1 MIKRLY
7 FYSVTFFI
15 CIKIKLKIFNVVK
28 EIFKDLLAQN
38 ILSCS
43 FSLNMIDKE
52 NISKKLNEQTSSVG
66 FIYRHIGE
74 TMLLFGYFFGMPSEI
89 QNTTMGQQDT
99 GQGEDFEES
108 KKLIEKGYKMLEE
121 IIENT
126 SNAGW
131 SDIIETPFFGAV
143 SKAKLFGHILYHNSY
158 HSGQIGLAIKKGL

>member
-1 MIKRLY
+1 M
-7 FYSVTFFI
+7 
-15 CIKIKLKIFNVVK
+15 K

-43 FSLNMIDKE
+43 FSLNIIDKE
-52 NISKKLNEQTSSVG
+52 NISIKLNEQTSSVG

-89 QNTTMGQQDT
+89 QNTTMGQQDE
-99 GQGEDFEES
+99 GQGKDFEES
-108 KKLIEKGYKMLEE
+108 KELIKKGYKLLEE

-131 SDIIETPFFGAV
+131 SELIGTPFFGAV
-143 SKAKLFGHILYHNSY
+143 SKAKLFAHILYHNSY
-158 HSGQIGLAIKKGL
+158 HSGQIGLALKRGV